1 MASGRIKGITIEIE
15 GKTDKLNNSLKG
27 IDSQLNKTQ
36 RSLRDVDKLLKLN
49 PRNTELLRQKQ
60 KQLQA
65 SIEQTKTRLNKLRE
79 AQSHVDEGTAEWDAL
94 QREIIETDQKLKAL
108 EKEYKRFGSVSA
120 QQIAATGEKLKTA
133 GEKMSAVGQGLTTK
147 VTVPLVAA
155 GALSAK
161 TFAEVDKTM
170 QLAYKTMGTTAD
182 EADLLS
188 NAMKSAAANST
199 FGMNDAATA
208 TLNFARAG
216 LNAKEAAA
224 VLAPAMNLAAG
235 EGGELDT
242 VSAGLVA
249 TINGFGDTFD
259 NAALYADTFANAC
272 NNSALDIDTLADS
285 MKIAAPVFKTA
296 GYTVKD
302 ASLYLGVMA
311 NAGIDANEGANALKT
326 GISRLVSPTKQA
338 AAEMDKLGIS
348 VTNQDGSMKDTIT
361 IQKELHDSFA
371 GLTESEQ
378 IAAASAIF
386 GKNQMSKW
394 LALINTAPG
403 DVEQLSNALGKEGT
417 TAEMAEAMMTGF
429 GGSIEKLKSSVNVAA
444 SSLGEALAP
453 TILKVAKG
461 IQSAVDWFN
470 SLDKSQQQL
479 IAKIGVLVAT
489 VGPLLLVGGKL
500 LTGIGMFMTY
510 APQIVSFG
518 GLIAKGFTVVKA
530 AIAGLSFNPV
540 VLGIGAAIAAGV
552 LIYKNWD
559 KIKAKAA
566 ELKQAV
572 SKRWNELK
580 TNTAARWNAMKTSM
594 TNTAQNAKTAVTQ
607 KWTELKANSAA
618 RWEAIRS
625 AVVKKA
631 EGMASGTKQ
640 KINAMKTTA
649 ANAWSSMKTK
659 ATASFEAI
667 KNTIKKKIDG
677 AKDAVKGAVNKIK
690 GMFPFNI
697 GNIIKFKT
705 PSIDLLSGEKT
716 FLGKTIKYPKG
727 FKVTWHR
734 RAYDQPIEFTRP
746 TVVPNLAGGNGFGDG
761 PGSEIVYGRRK
772 LARDVAAVSSQL
784 GNKVININVYAN
796 ERASAR
802 EIAQEVKRELI
813 KDEYK
818 ERKAW
823 A

>member
-60 KQLQA
+60 KQLQT

-296 GYTVKD
+296 GYTVRD

-348 VTNQDGSMKDTIT
+348 VTNKDGSMKDTIT

-403 DVEQLSNALGKEGT
+403 DVEQQSNALGKEGT

-453 TILKVAKG
+453 TILEVANG

-559 KIKAKAA
+559 KIKAKAG

-659 ATASFEAI
+659 AAASFEAM
-667 KNTIKKKIDG
+667 KNTIKKKIDA

-690 GMFPFNI
+690 GLFPFNV

-705 PSIDLLSGEKT
+705 PSIDILSGEKT

-727 FKVTWHR
+727 FKVSWHR
-734 RAYDQPIEFTRP
+734 KAYDQPIEFTRP
-746 TVVPNLAGGNGFGDG
+746 TVVPNLTGNGFGDG
-761 PGSEIVYGRRK
+761 PGSEIVYGRKK

-802 EIAQEVKRELI
+802 EIAREVKRELI
-813 KDEYK
+813 NEEYK

>member
-36 RSLRDVDKLLKLN
+36 TSLRDVDKLLKLN

-60 KQLQA
+60 KQLQT

-296 GYTVKD
+296 GYTVRD

-348 VTNQDGSMKDTIT
+348 VTNKDGSMKDTIT

-453 TILKVAKG
+453 TILEVANG

-559 KIKAKAA
+559 KIKAKAG

-659 ATASFEAI
+659 AAASFEAM
-667 KNTIKKKIDG
+667 KNTIKKKIDA

-690 GMFPFNI
+690 GLFPFNV

-705 PSIDLLSGEKT
+705 PSIDILSGEKT

-727 FKVTWHR
+727 FKVSWHR
-734 RAYDQPIEFTRP
+734 KAYDQPIEFTRP
-746 TVVPNLAGGNGFGDG
+746 TVVPNLTGNGFGDG
-761 PGSEIVYGRRK
+761 PGSEIVYGRKK

-802 EIAQEVKRELI
+802 EIAREVKRELI
-813 KDEYK
+813 NEEYK

>member
-60 KQLQA
+60 KQLQT

-296 GYTVKD
+296 GYTVRD

-348 VTNQDGSMKDTIT
+348 VTNKDGSMKDTIT

-453 TILKVAKG
+453 TILEVANG

-559 KIKAKAA
+559 KIKAKAG

-659 ATASFEAI
+659 AAASFEAM
-667 KNTIKKKIDG
+667 KNTIKKKIDA

-690 GMFPFNI
+690 GLFPFNV

-705 PSIDLLSGEKT
+705 PSIDILSGEKT

-727 FKVTWHR
+727 FKVSWHR
-734 RAYDQPIEFTRP
+734 KAYDQPIEFTRP
-746 TVVPNLAGGNGFGDG
+746 TVVPNLTGNGFGDG
-761 PGSEIVYGRRK
+761 PGSEIVYGRKK

-802 EIAQEVKRELI
+802 EIAREVKRELI
-813 KDEYK
+813 NEEYK